1 MDTPKMKKKDKM
13 KVPTILKVKDVDTD
27 GRFDNIH
34 PNLPQMPCLALLI
47 GSVRS
52 GKSNLL
58 VNFFMNEDFYKGVFD
73 NVRFISNTLHT
84 DNKGVLLAKHFDCY
98 DHYED
103 TMIDGIIKEQSQYER
118 DDRPSYSLIA
128 DDILTQDFSKSN
140 ALSYFATRFRHFIDF
155 FCISTQSFRAVSG
168 LIRNNAN
175 AVFILR
181 QQNKMEL
188 DKIAEEYSGMVGGYD
203 NFMKHYKDIHK
214 DKYSV
219 MYLDL
224 QSNPARILRNFEEVV
239 WEGDDK
245 DRADL
250 E

>member
-1 MDTPKMKKKDKM
+1 MDAPKMKKKDKM

-27 GRFDNIH
+27 TRFDDIH

-58 VNFFMNEDFYKGVFD
+58 VNFFMNEDFYKGKFD

-103 TMIDGIIKEQSQYER
+103 GMIDGIIKEQSQYER

-140 ALSYFATRFRHFIDF
+140 ALSYFR
-155 FCISTQSFRAVSG
+155 
-168 LIRNNAN
+168 
-175 AVFILR
+175 
-181 QQNKMEL
+181 
-188 DKIAEEYSGMVGGYD
+188 Y
-203 NFMKHYKDIHK
+203 
-214 DKYSV
+214 
-219 MYLDL
+219 
-224 QSNPARILRNFEEVV
+224 
-239 WEGDDK
+239 
-245 DRADL
+245 
-250 E
+250 